1 MLEIKNV
8 TKVYEVGDL
17 RQVALDDV
25 SVSFRKNEFASIL
38 GPSGSGK
45 TTLLNIIGG
54 LDKYTSGDLII
65 DNKSTK
71 KYKDSDW
78 DSYRNHRIGF
88 VFQSYNLIS
97 HQTVLS
103 NVLLAL
109 TISGLSKKEGVELA
123 KKALI
128 DVGLEDHMYK
138 KPNQLSGGQ
147 MQRVAIARALVN
159 NPDIVL
165 ADEPTGALDSETS
178 IQIMNILKNIA
189 KDKLVVMVTHNPDI
203 ANEYSN
209 RIIKLKDGKI
219 ISDSNP
225 YKIGNK
231 KETDIYTKT
240 KKTSMSYFTALGLSF
255 NNLMTKK
262 GRTILTSLAGSI
274 GIIGIALILSLST
287 GFQAYIDKIQEDTM
301 SSYPLT
307 IASETAD
314 MTSLLMSMVSEDEN
328 IKKTK
333 SNKLIEKQFVS
344 EMFSSVSKNDL
355 RSFKSHL
362 EKHSDKIKND
372 LTSIK
377 YIYSIDPL
385 IYTKDF
391 KKDYI
396 KVNPNSMVS
405 SMYSGMG
412 GMASLFTSY
421 SSIFYQMTDDQETIN
436 EQYDLV
442 AGKWPEKYNEMVIV
456 LSQQHMIP
464 DFILYFLGY
473 RDMDELYDVITKV
486 MSGEEVELNNTPM
499 ELTYDQIMA
508 TEFKLID
515 PSKLYKYNSKYKIY
529 EDMSEDEEYVR
540 RVYNSSET
548 LKISGIVIAKDG
560 VNSMTLQPGIA
571 YTKDLIDHIIDKA
584 SNSEL
589 VKKQLKNKDIDVF
602 SNTNF
607 DEEKKKTDLD
617 FEDLISVDEE
627 MLASA
632 FGMKIS
638 EDDIKKLTEG
648 YMGEISSNITTD
660 INPAKTDLTNTIK
673 DLATNMFNSY
683 IENPKQSFPNP
694 MNPSTSIPVIYTS
707 DVDGFV
713 KDFLE
718 SDATKKSIKSLEDKY
733 VIPSSVYN
741 DMFKSLLGGLM
752 NGYIAV
758 YNQMDQSFTQD
769 PNNMGAPV
777 MSQGVSTTV
786 DGFMAQAEV
795 EASSEMMA
803 GKMTEAVMQKNI
815 LTKVG
820 ELTAKLMGS
829 VASGFNVDANKIAA
843 AFKFDLS
850 EEELKRL
857 MSAMMGS
864 DNTSNAQTN
873 LLKLGYQDKDE
884 PTMISLYFKDFDAKE
899 RVLQFIDDY
908 NDAMEKL
915 GEEDKIINYTDTAG
929 ILMSSVKKIVNS
941 ISYALMAFVSI
952 SLVVSSIMIGIITY
966 ISVLER
972 TKEIGI
978 LRAIG
983 ASKKNISSIF
993 NAETFII
1000 GLLSGLF
1007 GILIS
1012 LICIPIINYTIHTLT
1027 DNYDINAILP
1037 ITGATLLVVLSIVLT
1052 IIGGLIPAKKAS
1064 KQDPVIA
1071 LRTE

>member
-8 TKVYEVGDL
+8 TKVYQVGDL

-25 SVSFRKNEFASIL
+25 SVKFRKNEFASIL

-54 LDKYTSGDLII
+54 LDKYTSGDLTINNI
-65 DNKSTK
+65 STK

-97 HQTVLS
+97 HQTVLK
-103 NVLLAL
+103 NVSLAM
-109 TISGLSKKEGVELA
+109 TISGVSKKESIEKA
-123 KKALI
+123 RQALI
-128 DVGLEDHMYK
+128 DVGLEEHMYK
-138 KPNQLSGGQ
+138 RPNQLSGGQ

-159 NPDIVL
+159 DPDIVL

-178 IQIMNILKNIA
+178 TQIMEILKEIA
-189 KDKLVVMVTHNPDI
+189 KDKLVIMVTHNPEI
-203 ANEYSN
+203 AETYSN

-219 ISDSNP
+219 ISDTNP
-225 YKIGNK
+225 VKDNSKDKDSIFA
-231 KETDIYTKT
+231 KT
-240 KKTSMSYFTALGLSF
+240 KKTGMSYLTALGLSF

-262 GRTILTSLAGSI
+262 GRTILTALAGSI

-287 GFQAYIDKIQEDTM
+287 GFQNYIDKIQEDTM

-307 IASETAD
+307 ITSETAD
-314 MTSLLMSMVSEDEN
+314 MTSLLMSMVSEYEN
-328 IKKTK
+328 IKTTN

-362 EKHSDKIKND
+362 DKNYSKISKD
-372 LTSIK
+372 LTGIS
-377 YIYSIDPL
+377 YIYSVDPV

-391 KKDYI
+391 KNDI
-396 KVNPNSMVS
+396 IQVNPNSMFE

-412 GMASLFTSY
+412 GMSSLFSSY
-421 SSIFYQMTDDQETIN
+421 SSIFYQMIDDTESLD
-436 EQYDLV
+436 EQFDVV
-442 AGKWPEKYNEMVIV
+442 AGHWPEKYNELIIV
-456 LSQQHMIP
+456 LSQKHMIP

-473 RDMDELYDVITKV
+473 RDMEELYDVMKKV
-486 MSGEEVELNNTPM
+486 MSGEDVELNNTPM
-499 ELTYDQIMA
+499 ELTYDQIMN
-508 TEFKLID
+508 TEFKLIN
-515 PSKLYKYNSKYKIY
+515 PTELYKYNSKYKIY
-529 EDMSEDEEYVR
+529 EDMSEDKDYIKR
-540 RVYNSSET
+540 LYKNSET

-560 VNSMTLQPGIA
+560 VNSLTLTPGIA
-571 YTKDLIDHIIDKA
+571 YKHDLIDHIINKT
-584 SNSEL
+584 SGSEI
-589 VKKQLKNKDIDVF
+589 VKKQLKNKDVDIF
-602 SNTNF
+602 SNIRF
-607 DEEKKKTDLD
+607 DEKKEETGLE
-617 FEDLISVDEE
+617 FEDLITVDQDL
-627 MLASA
+627 LASA
-632 FGMKIS
+632 FGMNIDEKTI
-638 EDDIKKLTEG
+638 TNMTQG
-648 YMGEISSNITTD
+648 YMGEISSSITTD
-660 INPAKTDLTNTIK
+660 ISSAEKDLTNTVK
-673 DLATNMFNSY
+673 DLATNMFNEY
-683 IENPKQSFPNP
+683 INNPKQSVPNP
-694 MNPSTSIPVIYTS
+694 MNPSTNIAVIYS
-707 DVDGFV
+707 NDVDGFV
-713 KDFLE
+713 NDFLA
-718 SDATKKSIKSLEDKY
+718 SDSSKKSISKLESNY
-733 VIPSSVYN
+733 VIPSSAFN

-752 NGYIAV
+752 KGYISG
-758 YNQMDQSFTQD
+758 YNQMDQSFTTDQ
-769 PNNMGAPV
+769 NNMGAPV
-777 MSQGVSTTV
+777 MSQGIDQTV
-786 DGFMAQAEV
+786 NTFMSQAEV
-795 EASSEMMA
+795 TGSITMMA
-803 GKMTEAVMQKNI
+803 GKMTEAVMQKEI

-820 ELTAKLMGS
+820 ELTTKLMQSIAG
-829 VASGFNVDANKIAA
+829 GFNVDANKIAS

-850 EEELKRL
+850 EDELKRI

-873 LLKLGYQDKDE
+873 LLKLGYQDKEE
-884 PTMISLYFKDFDAKE
+884 PTMIALYFKDFDAKE
-899 RVLQFIDDY
+899 RILDFIENY
-908 NDAMEKL
+908 NEAMEKL
-915 GEEDKIINYTDTAG
+915 GETDKVINYTDAAG

-983 ASKKNISSIF
+983 ASKRNISSIF

-1000 GLLSGLF
+1000 GLLSGLL
-1007 GILIS
+1007 GIGIT
-1012 LICIPIINYTIHTLT
+1012 LICIPIINYSIHTLT
-1027 DNYDINAILP
+1027 DNYDINAVLP
-1037 ITGATLLVVLSIVLT
+1037 ITGAILLIILSVILT

>member
-8 TKVYEVGDL
+8 TKIYQVGDL

-25 SVSFRKNEFASIL
+25 SVSFRKSEFASIL

-65 DNKSTK
+65 NNISTK

-97 HQTVLS
+97 HQTVLR
-103 NVLLAL
+103 NVSLAM
-109 TISGLSKKEGVELA
+109 TISGVSKKEGIEKA
-123 KKALI
+123 KKALK
-128 DVGLEDHMYK
+128 DVGLEEHMYK
-138 KPNQLSGGQ
+138 RPNQLSGGQ

-159 NPDIVL
+159 NPEIIL

-178 IQIMNILKNIA
+178 TQIMKILKDIS
-189 KDKLVVMVTHNPDI
+189 KDRLVIMVTHNPEI
-203 ANEYSN
+203 AEEYSN
-209 RIIKLKDGKI
+209 RIIRLIDGKI
-219 ISDSNP
+219 ISDTNP
-225 YKIGNK
+225 FNDNK
-231 KETDIYTKT
+231 KEKESIFAKT
-240 KKTSMSYFTALGLSF
+240 KKTAMSYATALGLSF

-262 GRTILTSLAGSI
+262 GRTILTALAGSI

-287 GFQAYIDKIQEDTM
+287 GFQNYIDKIQEDTM

-307 IASETAD
+307 ITSETAD
-314 MTSLLMSMVSEDEN
+314 MTSLLMSMVTEDEK
-328 IKKTK
+328 IKTVD
-333 SNKLIEKQFVS
+333 SNKLVEKQFVS

-355 RSFKSHL
+355 RSFKSYL
-362 EKHSDKIKND
+362 EKNYSKIEKDVTAIN
-372 LTSIK
+372 
-377 YIYSIDPL
+377 YIYSVDPL

-391 KKDYI
+391 KKDLI
-396 KVNPNSMVS
+396 QVNPNTMVS
-405 SMYSGMG
+405 SMYSGFG
-412 GMASLFTSY
+412 GMTSLFSSY
-421 SSIFYQMTDDQETIN
+421 SSIFYQMVDDREALD
-436 EQYDLV
+436 EQYDVV
-442 AGKWPEKYNEMVIV
+442 AGHWPEKYNEMVIV

-473 RDMDELYDVITKV
+473 RDMEELYDVMTKV
-486 MSGEEVELNNTPM
+486 MSGEKVELNNTPM

-515 PSKLYKYNSKYKIY
+515 PSSMYKYNSKYKIY
-529 EDMSEDEEYVR
+529 EDMSEDENHVA
-540 RVYNSSET
+540 RVYSKSET
-548 LKISGIVIAKDG
+548 LKISGIVIAKEG
-560 VNSMTLQPGIA
+560 VNSMTLTPGIA
-571 YTKDLIDHIIDKA
+571 YTSDLIDHIIEI
-584 SNSEL
+584 SSRSEI
-589 VKKQLKNKDIDVF
+589 VKKQLKDKDTDVF
-602 SNTNF
+602 SNTKF
-607 DEEKKKTDLD
+607 DDKKDKTDLE
-617 FEDLISVDEE
+617 FEDLISVDED

-632 FGMKIS
+632 FGMNIS
-638 EDDIKKLTEG
+638 EEEITKMTQG
-648 YMGEISSNITTD
+648 YMGEISSSITTD
-660 INPAKTDLTNTIK
+660 VSKAKTDLTSTLK
-673 DLATNMFNSY
+673 DLAESMFNDY
-683 IENPKQSFPNP
+683 IANPKQSVDMYGNK
-694 MNPSTSIPVIYTS
+694 IAVIYSS

-713 KDFLE
+713 KDFLSNDSSKEKINKLE
-718 SDATKKSIKSLEDKY
+718 SNY
-733 VIPSSVYN
+733 VIPASAFN

-752 NGYIAV
+752 SGYISV

-769 PNNMGAPV
+769 SNNMGAPV
-777 MSQGVSTTV
+777 MNQGVKQTV
-786 DGFMAQAEV
+786 DTFMAQAEV
-795 EASSEMMA
+795 DASAGLMA

-820 ELTAKLMGS
+820 ELTTKLMQS
-829 VASGFNVDANKIAA
+829 VASGFKVDPNKIAS
-843 AFKFDLS
+843 AFKFDLT
-850 EEELKRL
+850 EDELKRL

-884 PTMISLYFKDFDAKE
+884 PTMIALYFKDFDSKE
-899 RVLQFIDDY
+899 RVLNFIDNY

-915 GEEDKIINYTDTAG
+915 GEEDKAINYTDAAG
-929 ILMSSVKKIVNS
+929 ILMASVKKIVNS
-941 ISYALMAFVSI
+941 ISYALIAFVSI

-983 ASKKNISSIF
+983 ASKRNISSIF

-1000 GLLSGLF
+1000 GLLSGIL
-1007 GILIS
+1007 GIGIS
-1012 LICIPIINYTIHTLT
+1012 LIFIPIINYAIHSLA
-1027 DNYDINAILP
+1027 DNYDINAVLP
-1037 ITGATLLVVLSIVLT
+1037 ITGAIALIALSTLLT